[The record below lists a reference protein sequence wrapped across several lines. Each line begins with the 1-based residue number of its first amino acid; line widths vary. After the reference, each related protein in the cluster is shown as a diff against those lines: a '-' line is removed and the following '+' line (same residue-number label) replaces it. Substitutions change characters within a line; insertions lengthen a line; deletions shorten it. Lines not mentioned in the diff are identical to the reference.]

1 MKADYSALKDK
12 VFRIAIITLSD
23 RASAGTYEDK
33 SGVLMQ
39 EMIQADFD
47 EKGLTCSFDYQ
58 VIPDDKA
65 LFEGQLRKHI
75 QAKTDYIFSTGS
87 TGIGPRDIAP
97 DTIRMVI
104 DKEIPG
110 IMECIRVEFGMQF
123 PNAQLSRS
131 IAGVADQSIL
141 YALPGSPKAVKE
153 YLEEIFKTLL
163 HAYLMLHAVDAH

>member
-1 MKADYSALKDK
+1 MKADYSALKEK
-12 VFRIAIITLSD
+12 TFRIAIITLSD

-39 EMIQADFD
+39 ELIQQHFD
-47 EKGLTCSFDYQ
+47 EKGLSCYFDYQ
-58 VIPDDKA
+58 VIPDDKMQ
-65 LFEGQLRKHI
+65 FESLLRKLI
-75 QAKTDYIFSTGS
+75 ASKTNYIFSTGS

-97 DTIRMVI
+97 DIIRLVL

-110 IMECIRVEFGMQF
+110 IMECIRVKFGMQF

-131 IAGVADQSIL
+131 IAGVADQSII
-141 YALPGSPKAVKE
+141 YAMPGSPKAVKE

-163 HAYLMLHAVDAH
+163 HAYLMLHAVEAH